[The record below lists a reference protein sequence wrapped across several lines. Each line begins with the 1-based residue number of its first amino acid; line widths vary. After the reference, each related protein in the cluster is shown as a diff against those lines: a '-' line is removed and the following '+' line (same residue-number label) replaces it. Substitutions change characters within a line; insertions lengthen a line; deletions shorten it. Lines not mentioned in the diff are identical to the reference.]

1 MLNLIECCKDDL
13 GFSVI
18 GSAQCKALGFA
29 RGIAK
34 RNTSV
39 IENPTIDD
47 RARFDD
53 ELAKAHVST
62 DLSDR
67 FGTEYRKDAHERL
80 AEWCYVVR
88 FLNMKEPTLESSLEY
103 LKGISREDNTP
114 EEDIQTYTDEVLSEF
129 SNNREKAEAYVRE
142 QLKLD
147 AVRDHDTWLRLG
159 DEALRIVEAEIM
171 EGTCTTE
178 PDELYDSCRK
188 FVPDTIKRIVKW
200 NGFKPTITRRRELNA
215 VLEQA

>member
-1 MLNLIECCKDDL
+1 MLNLIESCKDDL

-34 RNTSV
+34 RNTSM

-53 ELAKAHVST
+53 EQAKADLSAE
-62 DLSDR
+62 LSDR
-67 FGTEYRKDAHERL
+67 FGTDYRKDAQERL

-88 FLNMKEPTLESSLEY
+88 FLNMKEPTLESSLKY
-103 LKGISREDNTP
+103 LKDISREDNTSD
-114 EEDIQTYTDEVLSEF
+114 EDIQTYTDEVLCEF
-129 SNNREKAEAYVRE
+129 GNDREKAEAYVRE
-142 QLKLD
+142 QLQLD
-147 AVRDHDTWLRLG
+147 AARDHDTWLRLG
-159 DEALRIVEAEIM
+159 GEALRIVEAEIV

-178 PDELYDSCRK
+178 PDDLYDGCRK
-188 FVPDTIKRIVKW
+188 FVPATIKRIVKW
-200 NGFKPTITRRRELNA
+200 NGFTATIVRRRELNA
-215 VLEQA
+215 VLQQA